1 MCLAVRNCSNFVMT
15 SNNDYCVC
23 IDEGFNDRRY
33 FILDA
38 DCTRANDQEYYSQFV
53 QYCKDPLVHLEVY
66 KFLKSRNLSQFNPRV
81 ILETEEKAK
90 YRMKAIPL
98 PIQFVQYYIEEHRY
112 INFPEQNEWE
122 NKHKF
127 RYEDLYQEFI
137 EYKQRVGALKPITL
151 ATFRDCIS
159 KRLKPE
165 VGRRTKEGGSKIRYY
180 TFGDDPQHVI
190 DKLRGNRLY
199 NENL

>member
-1 MCLAVRNCSNFVMT
+1 M
-15 SNNDYCVC
+15 
-23 IDEGFNDRRY
+23 
-33 FILDA
+33 
-38 DCTRANDQEYYSQFV
+38 
-53 QYCKDPLVHLEVY
+53 
-66 KFLKSRNLSQFNPRV
+66 
-81 ILETEEKAK
+81 
-90 YRMKAIPL
+90 
-98 PIQFVQYYIEEHRY
+98 
-112 INFPEQNEWE
+112 
-122 NKHKF
+122 
-127 RYEDLYQEFI
+127 YQEFI

-190 DKLRGNRLY
+190 DILKGNGLY